1 MNRIDVDAMTTDQEL
16 KLLQHLLQYILPK
29 QGSTETIEK
38 KNEDLPLFVD

>member
-16 KLLQHLLQYILPK
+16 KLLQLSLHYILPK

-38 KNEDLPLFVD
+38 KNEDLSLFVD